1 MERRLAQTGIA
12 VLLVIFVLFSVVIT
26 VVIPDESI
34 LWRALV
40 LVLQLVSAAMLGSYM
55 TYMLV
60 DWTVGRAQSEQD
72 WQEPPAQ
79 VAHFR
84 GNHSPYGTG
93 LDGISPASSVDHWQ
107 QVDSQDWPQPPVG
120 GMPAQRP
127 TLKSYQS
134 PPSQFSQRKN
144 GNGWPN
150 NR

>member
-1 MERRLAQTGIA
+1 MEWRLAQAGIA

-26 VVIPDESI
+26 VVVPDDST

-60 DWTVGRAQSEQD
+60 DWAIARAHSEQD
-72 WQEPPAQ
+72 WQEIPAQ
-79 VAHFR
+79 SIHFQ
-84 GNHSPYGTG
+84 GNPSSYGTG
-93 LDGISPASSVDHWQ
+93 RQDTSVSQVDQWQ
-107 QVDSQDWPQPPVG
+107 QVDRQDWPQPPVG

-127 TLKSYQS
+127 TLRPYQTR
-134 PPSQFSQRKN
+134 PSQFGQRKN

-150 NR
+150 GR